1 MQRVIGTGWIVFA
14 LCWATAAL
22 AQEGTG
28 AAAGAGEL
36 NQLAIILG
44 KVAIIVVILES
55 ALSALFNW
63 RVYREVVNH
72 RAWKTPVMLLFGLA
86 ICWTFQYDIF
96 AQALVAAGA
105 TAAVATGNWLTLL
118 VSAMILAG
126 GSSGINTLLKNLG
139 LRNALPDGA
148 EPPKLD
154 MAEAWVSVLVNGA
167 KPGIRYQ
174 VAIRDVDGATGPQL
188 AGTIEVSRVRDRF
201 VAAFR
206 SESHRFPN
214 YGGWS
219 VVAGKGY
226 RIEVIDTTVK
236 DAVPKLVF
244 EGSFAPRAI
253 IDFNVSV

>member
-1 MQRVIGTGWIVFA
+1 MQRVTGAGWTLLA
-14 LCWATAAL
+14 LFWATAAL
-22 AQEGTG
+22 AQDGTAT
-28 AAAGAGEL
+28 AADDDTL
-36 NQLAIILG
+36 NRLAIILG

-105 TAAVATGNWLTLL
+105 TAAEATGNWLTLL

-139 LRNALPDGA
+139 LRNALPDGV

-167 KPGIRYQ
+167 RPGIRYQ
-174 VAIRDVDGATGPQL
+174 VAIRNLDNATGPQL
-188 AGTIEVSRVRDRF
+188 AGTVEVSRVRDRF
-201 VAAFR
+201 KAAFR
-206 SESHRFPN
+206 NESRRFPS

-226 RIEVIDTTVK
+226 RIEVVDTTVK

-253 IDFNVSV
+253 IDFNISV